1 MTYKLVLESIKTP
14 RPKAE
19 IPNMVLLTSLPSL
32 AQILCALKE
41 TNTPIK

>member
-1 MTYKLVLESIKTP
+1 MTYKLVLDSNKTP

-19 IPNMVLLTSLPSL
+19 MPNMVLLTSLPSL
-32 AQILCALKE
+32 VLILCALKE